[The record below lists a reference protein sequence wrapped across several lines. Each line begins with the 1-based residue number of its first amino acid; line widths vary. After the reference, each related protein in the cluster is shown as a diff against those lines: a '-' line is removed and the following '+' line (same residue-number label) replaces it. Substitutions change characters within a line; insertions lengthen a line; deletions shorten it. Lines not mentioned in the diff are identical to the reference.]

1 MLKRNILIA
10 ILTVFSLGFIGLQLL
25 QYEYYAMGVRTLM
38 LILLSFLYVVSVKNK
53 RNFFF
58 LFLLAYTLSD
68 IFNFFT
74 WDYNLKEGDFDV
86 YYYLGN
92 GLYIL
97 SYLFLV
103 AKLLQSIKI
112 REVAAKL
119 PFHVLILFILDCF
132 CVVIVTNTTKSELGV
147 YPYVLEFIYNA
158 VIMLLLTLALLNYI
172 HKDDKKSMNF
182 LIGSICIVFSEV
194 IQLAYFYISETNI
207 LNVISS
213 VFLVLAFVFFYLQSR
228 LVYSERMQIA
238 NS

>member
-1 MLKRNILIA
+1 M
-10 ILTVFSLGFIGLQLL
+10 VFSLGFIGLQLL
-25 QYEYYAMGVRTLM
+25 QYEYCAMGVRALM
-38 LILLSFLYVVSVKNK
+38 LILLSFLYVVRVKNK

-68 IFNFFT
+68 VINFIT
-74 WDYNLKEGDFDV
+74 WEYSTEDGGFD

-112 REVAAKL
+112 REVAVKL

-182 LIGSICIVFSEV
+182 LIGSICIVFYEV

-213 VFLVLAFVFFYLQSR
+213 VFLVLAFVFLYLQSR